1 MVGTSIEPPY
11 NLHMAM
17 DSSWNGPRGA
27 PALRQVQ
34 TPQGGRSKSLWR
46 ARESGMM
53 IVYWCLLIVNRS
65 NMIVDDVDV
74 HVHVVVD
81 DDVVDD
87 YSLLIVKHA
96 QTWSN

>member
-1 MVGTSIEPPY
+1 
-11 NLHMAM
+11 
-17 DSSWNGPRGA
+17 
-27 PALRQVQ
+27 
-34 TPQGGRSKSLWR
+34 
-46 ARESGMM
+46 
-53 IVYWCLLIVNRS
+53 
-65 NMIVDDVDV
+65 MIVDDVDV

>member
-53 IVYWCLLIVNRS
+53 IVY
-65 NMIVDDVDV
+65 
-74 HVHVVVD
+74 
-81 DDVVDD
+81 
-87 YSLLIVKHA
+87 
-96 QTWSN
+96 

>member
-1 MVGTSIEPPY
+1 MECAHEVLPRFAKYKRLKEVGP
-11 NLHMAM
+11 
-17 DSSWNGPRGA
+17 
-27 PALRQVQ
+27 
-34 TPQGGRSKSLWR
+34 KSLWR

-74 HVHVVVD
+74 HVDVVVVD
-81 DDVVDD
+81 DDVVVVDD
-87 YSLLIVKHA
+87 DSLLIVKHG

>member
-1 MVGTSIEPPY
+1 MDIPLHSPKEWALYIVGTSIEPPY

-53 IVYWCLLIVNRS
+53 IVY
-65 NMIVDDVDV
+65 
-74 HVHVVVD
+74 
-81 DDVVDD
+81 
-87 YSLLIVKHA
+87 
-96 QTWSN
+96 